1 MVIGKLVI
9 NVSKEL
15 AEDMMSLFR
24 WQQHASPK
32 VSNYMQVKRSII
44 PQKT

>member
-9 NVSKEL
+9 DVSKEL
-15 AEDMMSLFR
+15 AEDGSSMLLQKLLTVCKS
-24 WQQHASPK
+24 
-32 VSNYMQVKRSII
+32 KRSII